1 MHCVEHWAQKIPNKH
16 RPKVCSKH
24 VGTLWETIKGIFWI
38 WKFFD
43 FFESFRRLDPPW
55 NSGKK
60 LFFPKKSPKTRLD
73 TWERFGQFENFEI
86 FSIFFWN
93 LFYVST
99 SNFKSGKPNSNFL
112 SPENWPH
119 IFKSRKSEKPCM
131 EHSAKKNSE
140 KLPQSM
146 FKTGLDTF
154 ENDFGH
160 FWNFENF
167 LIFFEIFQ
175 NPTLHGTR
183 GNFSFGKKATKLVQN
198 KFGQFWEQFCAFPHF
213 WIFFDFFAKTFDDSM
228 EHWAKK
234 NFEKIA
240 PKHVWT
246 LGNDFGQVL
255 NFEFFPA
262 FSLKFF

>member
-131 EHSAKKNSE
+131 EHSAKKTRKNCLKACSKQVWTLLKTTSVIFGILKIFWFFLKFFKTRPSMEHGAIFLSEKKPQNLFKTSLDNFGNNSVLFRTFE
-140 KLPQSM
+140 FSLIFLRKLSMTPWNTGQKKISKKLPQN
-146 FKTGLDTF
+146 T
-154 ENDFGH
+154 FGH
-160 FWNFENF
+160 
-167 LIFFEIFQ
+167 L
-175 NPTLHGTR
+175 GTI
-183 GNFSFGKKATKLVQN
+183 LD
-198 KFGQFWEQFCAFPHF
+198 KF
-213 WIFFDFFAKTFDDSM
+213 
-228 EHWAKK
+228 
-234 NFEKIA
+234 
-240 PKHVWT
+240 
-246 LGNDFGQVL
+246 
-255 NFEFFPA
+255 
-262 FSLKFF
+262 